1 MPLMPKR
8 VKFRKSQRGKVKGN
22 ATRGNRVSYGE
33 WGLQS
38 LEGGWLSAESI
49 EAGRITATHSVRG
62 EGRLFIRVFPHKSIT
77 AIPAETR
84 MGKGKGEPEYWAA
97 VVKPGMILYEIGG
110 LPEAAARDALA
121 RVAYKMP
128 FKCRFVTR
136 RPSVG

>member
-1 MPLMPKR
+1 M
-8 VKFRKSQRGKVKGN
+8 
-22 ATRGNRVSYGE
+22 
-33 WGLQS
+33 
-38 LEGGWLSAESI
+38 
-49 EAGRITATHSVRG
+49 RG

-77 AIPAETR
+77 AIPLETR

-97 VVKPGMILYEIGG
+97 VVKPGMILFEIGG

-128 FKCRFVTR
+128 FRCRFVTR